1 MKFTKKLY
9 FIFSFRNKDFKLL
22 TNFISFRM
30 FSMSDS
36 QYEKYLKR
44 QKIQAEKLKE
54 SIGEENIEE
63 DKPENYKN

>member
-1 MKFTKKLY
+1 
-9 FIFSFRNKDFKLL
+9 
-22 TNFISFRM
+22 M

-63 DKPENYKN
+63 DKLENYKN